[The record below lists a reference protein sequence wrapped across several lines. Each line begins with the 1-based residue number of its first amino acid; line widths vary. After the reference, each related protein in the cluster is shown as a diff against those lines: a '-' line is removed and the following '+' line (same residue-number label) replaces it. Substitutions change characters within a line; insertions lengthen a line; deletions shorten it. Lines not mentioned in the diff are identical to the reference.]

1 MITNSQV
8 RLGAGLKVKR
18 LAVPFQGEATVR
30 DAKVGLNFDNFGTGT
45 MSLLW
50 WCSHLTFFTI
60 VIEVGGCLD
69 DLLLV
74 GQSIIG

>member
-50 WCSHLTFFTI
+50 CCHLTSLTM

>member
-1 MITNSQV
+1 M
-8 RLGAGLKVKR
+8 KR

-50 WCSHLTFFTI
+50 WCSHLTTLSMMV
-60 VIEVGGCLD
+60 VIEIGGCFD

-74 GQSIIG
+74 DQSI